1 MPLSWNEIRSRA
13 ITFSKEWEDE
23 SREEAEAKSFLDD
36 FFDVFGISRR
46 RVATFETN
54 VKKIDGKD
62 GYIDL
67 LWKGQILI
75 EHKSRGKDLD
85 KAFTQAKD
93 YFPGL
98 KDEELPK
105 YILVSDFNRFRLHN
119 LETNEILEFP
129 LKELYKNIKLFS
141 FIAGYQKTE
150 YKEEDP
156 VNAEAAYLMAALH
169 DKMKEVGYEGH
180 ALELYLVRLL
190 FCLFADDTTI
200 FEKNSFQDFLLNKTK
215 EDGTDLGAQ
224 LAQLFEILN
233 TPPEKRLK
241 NIDDDLNAFQYVNG
255 GLFEEGLHMASFDN
269 KMRRLLLDCCKLNWS
284 LISPAIFGS
293 MFQAVVDP
301 KERRNLGQHYTS
313 EKNILKLIKPL
324 FLDELYKEFESIKRN
339 KIRLLEFHEKISNLK
354 FLDPA
359 CGCGNFLVI
368 TYRELRILEIEVLKQ
383 LYSKQL
389 KKLQLSTEVDS
400 FIKVNVD
407 NFYGIEYEE
416 FPVRIAEVAMWLI
429 DHQMNIRVS
438 EEFGHYYARLPLKK
452 SANITHGN
460 ALRINWQAILPNSE
474 LNYILGNPPFIGYS
488 VQSKEQK
495 DDVKIISKDV
505 VEIGVLDYVAC
516 WYIKASEYILNTEI
530 KVAFVSTN
538 SISQGEQVG
547 VLWNVLF
554 NKYKVKIFF
563 AHRTFV
569 WNNEAK
575 NNAAVHVVII
585 GFSLLDI
592 DNKIIFDYEGSE
604 EPHELKVKNIN
615 PYLVESD
622 NILILRRTKPL
633 CSVPNMTKGSSP
645 TDGGNLL
652 IDLDEYNNIV
662 TKESELKQ
670 FIRRYV
676 GSYEF
681 INNIP
686 RYCLWLKD
694 ADPNFLKSSP
704 FIMDR
709 LSKVKGF
716 RLNSKKESTKKWAD
730 FPTLFIE
737 ERQPLQDYIIIPR
750 VSSENRK
757 YIPMGYLQKE
767 IIVSDSAIALINATR
782 FHFGILISE
791 MHMVWTKLTCGRLKS
806 DYRYSN
812 TLVYNNFPWPDNP
825 SEKNV
830 KLVEEN
836 AQYVL
841 DVRLEF
847 PDSSLADLY
856 HPIAMPP
863 KLLRAHQEL
872 DKAAD
877 LCYRPQP
884 FQTELS
890 RIEFLFNLY
899 KKYTVPLLEDGKKKK
914 KKSKKNCIN

>member
-429 DHQMNIRVS
+429 DHQMNMRVS

-460 ALRINWQAILPNSE
+460 ALRINWQEIIHNTK
-474 LNYILGNPPFIGYS
+474 LNFILGNPPFIGKTGRNEDQDYDMKL
-488 VQSKEQK
+488 VC
-495 DDVKIISKDV
+495 DKIKNY
-505 VEIGVLDYVAC
+505 GLLDYVC
-516 WYIKASEYILNTEI
+516 GWYVKSSEYIQNTSI

-547 VLWNVLF
+547 IFWQYLLNQ
-554 NKYKVKIFF
+554 NIKIHF
-563 AHRTFV
+563 AHRTFK
-569 WNNEAK
+569 WSNEAK
-575 NNAAVHVVII
+575 GVAQVHVVIE
-585 GFSLLDI
+585 GFANYDTNNKLLYEY
-592 DNKIIFDYEGSE
+592 DNVKA
-604 EPHELKVKNIN
+604 EPHSISVTNIN
-615 PYLVESD
+615 PYLVDVED
-622 NILILRRTKPL
+622 ILILSRTNPICNVPKIIYGNKIVDDGNYLFDDEELNRFLQLEPNARKFIKPIL
-633 CSVPNMTKGSSP
+633 SG
-645 TDGGNLL
+645 
-652 IDLDEYNNIV
+652 
-662 TKESELKQ
+662 KEFLEGKN
-670 FIRRYV
+670 RW
-676 GSYEF
+676 
-681 INNIP
+681 
-686 RYCLWLKD
+686 CLWLRD
-694 ADPNFLKSSP
+694 ITPNELKSMP
-704 FIMDR
+704 ILMDKVQ
-709 LSKVKGF
+709 KVKEF
-716 RLNSKKESTKKWAD
+716 RLKSTKAPTRETAKT
-730 FPTLFIE
+730 PTLFAEI
-737 ERQPLQDYIIIPR
+737 RQPENDFIIIPR
-750 VSSENRK
+750 TTSENRK
-757 YIPMGYLQKE
+757 YIPFAFFTKE
-767 IIVSDSAIALINATR
+767 YIVNDSCIALPNASLY
-782 FHFGILISE
+782 HFGNISSE
-791 MHMVWTKLTCGRLKS
+791 MHMAWTRITCGRLKS
-806 DYRYSN
+806 DFRYSN
-812 TLVYNNFPWPDNP
+812 LLVYNNYPWPENP
-825 SEKNV
+825 SEKNIR
-830 KLVEEN
+830 LVEERTMN
-836 AQYVL
+836 VL
-841 DVRLEF
+841 EVRKEF

-856 HPIAMPP
+856 DPIAMPP
-863 KLLRAHQEL
+863 KLVKAHQEL
-872 DKAAD
+872 DKAVD

-884 FQTELS
+884 FPTELS
-890 RIEFLFNLY
+890 RLEFLFNLY